1 MDLFKKEW
9 KLYYRTFELNEKLYF
24 HYKGFEKLENMH
36 LFPDLKCLYFEG
48 NGIKKIEGL
57 EANVNLVS
65 LYLQENLIS
74 KFENLQTLS
83 NLHTLQLSDNCISVI
98 ENISFNTKLDSL
110 YLKSNRIGRGGLA
123 DMIGLLECP
132 SLVCLD
138 IQSNNISDVEIL
150 DEVLAKMPKL
160 KVLYMQGN
168 EITKKIP
175 SYRKTVI
182 SKIPTLMYLDDRPVF
197 VEDRRH
203 AEAYTRGGI
212 EAEREERNIIKK
224 EKDEAHQ
231 KNHEAFKEMMRKAR
245 EEKRKDDEAK
255 ALAAAQ
261 LKE

>member
-1 MDLFKKEW
+1 
-9 KLYYRTFELNEKLYF
+9 
-24 HYKGFEKLENMH
+24 
-36 LFPDLKCLYFEG
+36 
-48 NGIKKIEGL
+48 
-57 EANVNLVS
+57 
-65 LYLQENLIS
+65 
-74 KFENLQTLS
+74 
-83 NLHTLQLSDNCISVI
+83 VI

-255 ALAAAQ
+255 ALAAAK